1 MQELELLLIAS
12 GILVAV
18 AWVAVPFVNRAGMDG
33 PVPRLLLGIVPGV
46 IGVLFVIVGRL
57 DILPDDLEGPLWI
70 IGVVMIT
77 AIAILGTTYRFAR
90 R

>member
-1 MQELELLLIAS
+1 MILVAT

-18 AWVAVPFVNRAGMDG
+18 AWVTVQHVQRADLED

-46 IGVLFVIVGRL
+46 IGVLFVVVGRL
-57 DILPDDLEGPLWI
+57 DIVPDDLEGPLWI
-70 IGVVMIT
+70 IGAAMIT
-77 AIAILGTTYRFAR
+77 AIAILGTSYRVAR